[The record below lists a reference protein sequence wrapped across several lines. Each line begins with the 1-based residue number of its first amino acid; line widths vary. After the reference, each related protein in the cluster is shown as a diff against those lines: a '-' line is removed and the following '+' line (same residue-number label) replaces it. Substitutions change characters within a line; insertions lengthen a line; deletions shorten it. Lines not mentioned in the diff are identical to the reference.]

1 MLKKYFEKRNKFRCP
16 YCQHE
21 FAISN
26 FWLWL
31 ACPHIFDTYR
41 SVKCPRCKVRNWVR
55 RRL

>member
-16 YCQHE
+16 CCQHE

-41 SVKCPRCKVRNWVR
+41 SVRCPRCKVRNWVR
-55 RRL
+55 RL